1 MTGYDAAMTA
11 MPAMFEAAIAL
22 FIPLALAETIV
33 VVARAHRTGHS
44 ESSPF
49 GTAADRRH
57 VTKSMADAGACGVV
71 AERARAAGVWSLVR
85 GEMADITVVY
95 KSSDQGLSTQDGCN
109 YLF

>member
-11 MPAMFEAAIAL
+11 NPAMFAAADAL
-22 FIPLALAETIV
+22 FIPLELAETIV
-33 VVARAHRTGHS
+33 AARAHHTGHS

-49 GTAADRRH
+49 DTAADRRH

-95 KSSDQGLSTQDGCN
+95 KSSDQGLCTQDGCN